1 MDTSIIR
8 TKNFTGSY
16 QKWNSKPLNLGS
28 LTGNDTALPKEFIK
42 SWRTALPNSWRHTF
56 FSCGV
61 LIEPRYDIIENLE
74 YCLVRFTF
82 QDSVIC
88 TFVEAQLL
96 VLALSFL
103 IQSLTNRW
111 VSNQISLTVQDDQ
124 GQRNLCNMKQDP
136 TIKVMTAAEYKNRPS
151 TNLYFYT

>member
-1 MDTSIIR
+1 M
-8 TKNFTGSY
+8 
-16 QKWNSKPLNLGS
+16 
-28 LTGNDTALPKEFIK
+28 
-42 SWRTALPNSWRHTF
+42 
-56 FSCGV
+56 
-61 LIEPRYDIIENLE
+61 LIEPRYDIIENME
-74 YCLVRFTF
+74 YCLVGFTF
-82 QDSVIC
+82 QDSMIC

-151 TNLYFYT
+151 TILYSYT